1 MCCGRSYDISEPRRL
16 KRVAKRLEQSA
27 VRVQKSVF
35 IFVGSRAALDG
46 VTGDLTGLIDVAED
60 RLQPW
65 PLYDCPEIHGWN
77 AFTALPGHVAAVAF
91 MAADGRR
98 LLARITP
105 EDDPRVVGRVVQHR
119 VLADPELRARL
130 ARPIVAEMA

>member
-1 MCCGRSYDISEPRRL
+1 MCCRRSYNICEPRRL

-27 VRVQKSVF
+27 VRMQKSVF

-46 VTGDLTGLIDVAED
+46 VTGGLTGLIDVAED
-60 RLQPW
+60 RLQTW
-65 PLYDCPEIHGWN
+65 PLHDCPEILGWN
-77 AFTALPGHVAAVAF
+77 TGTALPGHVAAVAF

-105 EDDPRVVGRVVQHR
+105 EDDPRVFGRVMQHR
-119 VLADPELRARL
+119 VLADPELRAGL
-130 ARPIVAEMA
+130 ARPIVVEIA